1 METLLD
7 FLMEK
12 WPILALLMF
21 TMVITAVVVWIAS
34 GWYHRFIKVEEK
46 TNKLPCEKQEELHHR
61 VTKVEDDFENLPCE
75 KHEEVCQRFVKTEE
89 KVENLP
95 CEKHEEICQ
104 RFVKTEEKVE
114 NLPCEKHEDIFHQIK
129 EELVA
134 IRTSLNMINMIITKP
149 DTFAYKFSPRELNE
163 TGRQLFAEID
173 GQRFLEENKDRFI
186 KGIDDRMPKTA
197 LDVEESAVDVLVS
210 FVDDDIFIGM
220 KKWVYKCPD
229 RKILIDGIEK
239 NYSVTIYDVCFVLS
253 LPLRNMYL
261 ELHPELE

>member
-95 CEKHEEICQ
+95 CEKHE
-104 RFVKTEEKVE
+104 
-114 NLPCEKHEDIFHQIK
+114 DIFHQIK

-186 KGIDDRMPKTA
+186 KGIDDKMPKTA

-229 RKILIDGIEK
+229 RKILIEKKKK